1 MAEMCTIV
9 FTRYPEAGKVK
20 TRLIPALGEEGA
32 AALHKKMAEHTISLV
47 RALQRLAP
55 CDLEVWFV
63 GGDLALMQGW
73 LGEDLRYQLQPDGDL
88 GDRMRL
94 AFQSI
99 FDRGYKRAAIVGTDC
114 PDLTTDILAQSFDA
128 LEDNPIALGPA
139 IDGGYYLIG
148 LQYLIPELFT
158 GITWSTDNVL
168 QETIEI
174 AENLDLIPI
183 LLPSL
188 TDIDLPQDLEHLPIG
203 FDWGLNRSDIV
214 GLHD

>member
-1 MAEMCTIV
+1 METCSIV

-20 TRLIPALGEEGA
+20 TRLIPALGEQGA
-32 AALHKKMAEHTISLV
+32 AALHKKMAEHTISV
-47 RALQRLAP
+47 ERALQRLVP

-73 LGEDLRYQLQPDGDL
+73 LGEDLTYQLQPDGDV

-99 FDRGYKRAAIVGTDC
+99 FDRGYKKAAIVGTDC
-114 PDLTTDILAQSFDA
+114 PDLTPEILAQSFGA

-158 GITWSTDNVL
+158 GIPWSTANVL
-168 QETIEI
+168 QETVKI
-174 AENLDLIPI
+174 ATELAMIPT
-183 LLPSL
+183 LLPYL
-188 TDIDLPQDLEHLPIG
+188 ADIDLPQDLAHLPIG
-203 FDWGLNRSDIV
+203 FDRMDMLKWQNSI
-214 GLHD
+214 

>member
-1 MAEMCTIV
+1 MSEICSIV

-32 AALHKKMAEHTISLV
+32 AALHKKMAEHTISQV
-47 RALQRLAP
+47 RALQRLVP
-55 CDLEVWFV
+55 GDLEVWFV

-73 LGEDLRYQLQPDGDL
+73 LGEDLTYQLQPDGDL

-99 FDRGYKRAAIVGTDC
+99 FDRGYKKATIVGTDC
-114 PDLTTDILAQSFDA
+114 PDLTTEILAQSFDA
-128 LEDNPIALGPA
+128 LEDNPIVLGPA

-158 GITWSTDNVL
+158 GIPWSTANVL
-168 QETIEI
+168 QETVKI
-174 AENLDLIPI
+174 ATDLGMVPT
-183 LLPSL
+183 LLPYL
-188 TDIDLPQDLEHLPIG
+188 TDIDLPQDLAHLPIG
-203 FDWGLNRSDIV
+203 FDRIDMLKWQNSI
-214 GLHD
+214 

>member
-1 MAEMCTIV
+1 METCAIV
-9 FTRYPEAGKVK
+9 FTRYPTAGKVK

-32 AALHKKMAEHTISLV
+32 AALHKKMAEHTISQV
-47 RALQRLAP
+47 RGLQRLLP

-63 GGDLALMQGW
+63 GGYLALMQAW
-73 LGEDLRYQLQPDGDL
+73 LGEDLVYQIQPDGDL

-99 FDRGYKRAAIVGTDC
+99 FDRGYKKAAIVGTDC
-114 PDLTTDILAQSFDA
+114 PALTTEILAQSFDA

-158 GITWSTDNVL
+158 GIPWSTANVL
-168 QETIEI
+168 QSTVKI
-174 AENLDLIPI
+174 ATDLGILPT
-183 LLPSL
+183 LLPYL
-188 TDIDLPQDLEHLPIG
+188 ADIDLPQDLAHLPIE
-203 FDWGLNRSDIV
+203 FDRMDMLKWQNSI
-214 GLHD
+214 

>member
-1 MAEMCTIV
+1 MSEICSIV
-9 FTRYPEAGKVK
+9 FTRYPKAGKVK

-32 AALHKKMAEHTISLV
+32 AALHKKMAEHTISQV
-47 RALQRLAP
+47 RALQRLVP
-55 CDLEVWFV
+55 GDLEVWFV
-63 GGDLALMQGW
+63 GGDLALMQAW
-73 LGEDLRYQLQPDGDL
+73 LGEDLTYQLQPDGDL

-99 FDRGYKRAAIVGTDC
+99 FDRGYKKAAIVGTDC
-114 PDLTTDILAQSFDA
+114 PDLTTEILAQSFDA

-158 GITWSTDNVL
+158 GIPWSTANVL

-188 TDIDLPQDLEHLPIG
+188 TDIDLPQDLERLPIG
-203 FDWGLNRSDIV
+203 FDWGLNRSDVV
-214 GLHD
+214 GYD

>member
-1 MAEMCTIV
+1 MSEICLIV
-9 FTRYPEAGKVK
+9 FTRYPAAGKVK

-32 AALHKKMAEHTISLV
+32 AALHKKMAEHTISQV
-47 RALQRLAP
+47 RALQRLAA

-94 AFQSI
+94 SFQSI
-99 FDRGYKRAAIVGTDC
+99 FDRGYKKAAIVGTDC
-114 PDLTTDILAQSFDA
+114 PGLTTKILAQSFDA
-128 LEDNPIALGPA
+128 LEDNSIALGPA

-158 GITWSTDNVL
+158 GITWSNANVL
-168 QETIEI
+168 QDTLKI
-174 AENLDLIPI
+174 ATDLGIVPT
-183 LLPSL
+183 LLPYL
-188 TDIDLPQDLEHLPIG
+188 ADIDLPQDLAHLPIG
-203 FDWGLNRSDIV
+203 FDRMDMLK
-214 GLHD
+214 